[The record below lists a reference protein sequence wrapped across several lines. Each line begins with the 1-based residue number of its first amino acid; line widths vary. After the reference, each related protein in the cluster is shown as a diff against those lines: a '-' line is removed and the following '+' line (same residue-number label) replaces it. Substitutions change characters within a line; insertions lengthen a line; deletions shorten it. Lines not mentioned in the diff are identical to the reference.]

1 MANAQAEIKGGYTL
15 AMVPFLDGTDNWL
28 DFSDGI
34 ETFLIM
40 GNQLDW
46 LEDHRATPANP
57 SAEWKRKHKFAVYAM
72 RARSNYNAKKMING
86 ITNYYT
92 AYETLEKNYKPQGDG
107 TFRDLSDRFFTI
119 SLADHKN
126 IEEYTEAIKKLQN
139 QLVQLGVTIPEP
151 LVILRYLQGLG
162 SAYSIFYTSFTT
174 NNQILPDDDGNEVD
188 FDFVAL
194 KAKGHERTLAQ
205 EDSVAVLAL
214 STASTTNTALMATGD
229 VRNVEIPYCTHCH
242 KSYHTKEKCWALH
255 PHLKQQVKARKERRG
270 QLSKKRKTPEQD
282 EDSDDPVGLIAHLGL
297 TANNDT
303 GNLLHTQWAV
313 DTACSRHITHSRE
326 HFISY
331 EAIPESSAH
340 VKGLGGMSCAPI
352 GRGTVKL
359 RCKIKGKSRSI
370 HLTNVYHVPDCGVNL
385 ISVAQLFNVG
395 ADIQFSKDCCKIKT
409 GKRTITATSRNGCW
423 FLDTTL
429 E

>member
-1 MANAQAEIKGGYTL
+1 
-15 AMVPFLDGTDNWL
+15 MVPFLDGADNWL

-46 LEDHRATPANP
+46 LEDHRNTPVNP

-72 RARSNYNAKKMING
+72 RARSNYNAKQMIDG
-86 ITNYYT
+86 ISNYYT

-119 SLADHKN
+119 SLTDHKN
-126 IEEYTEAIKKLQN
+126 IEDYTEAVKKLQN
-139 QLVQLGVTIPEP
+139 QLVQLGVIIPEP
-151 LVILRYLQGLG
+151 RVILRYLQGLG

-194 KAKGHERTLAQ
+194 KAKGYERTLAQ
-205 EDSVAVLAL
+205 EESVAAL
-214 STASTTNTALMATGD
+214 VVSMASTTSTALAATGD
-229 VRNVEIPYCTHCH
+229 TRNIEVPYCTHCH
-242 KSYHTKEKCWALH
+242 KSYHTKEKCWTLY
-255 PHLKQQVKARKERRG
+255 PHLKQQAKAEKGRRRPS
-270 QLSKKRKTPEQD
+270 SKKRKTREDDD
-282 EDSDDPVGLIAHLGL
+282 ESDDPVGLIAHFGM
-297 TANNDT
+297 TSNNDA

-313 DTACSRHITHSRE
+313 DTGCSRHITHSRE
-326 HFISY
+326 HFINY
-331 EAIPESSAH
+331 QAIPESSAH
-340 VKGLGGMSCAPI
+340 IKGLAGITCAPI

-359 RCKIKGKSRSI
+359 RCKIKGKSQSI
-370 HLTNVYHVPDCGVNL
+370 HLTNVYHVPDCAVNL

-395 ADIQFSKDCCKIKT
+395 ADVQFSKKYCKIKT
-409 GKRTITATSRNGCW
+409 GKRTITATSKNGCW